1 MTEEIKVITTKEEL
15 IQVSADKPFAF
26 VIWCFWYEGKMNE
39 NRTRSFEM
47 MKSNLGVP
55 LCLIT
60 KENIHEFI
68 LPEYPLHHTFQW
80 LSDVHK
86 SDYLRI
92 YFLHHYGGGWHDIKP
107 TLVNFKQV
115 WDVFSDQEVY
125 FVGRPEIEGGAA
137 KVFDSEGNWMPDL
150 WKDLV
155 GCGWWIGRPNTP
167 LSTDMYLKINELLDT
182 NFELLK
188 KYPAKTPFDK
198 KKKSKFSWVPFFTSK
213 YKGYPLPWTVFG
225 NIFHPL
231 NYKYRAH
238 VKRNLPADEKYNAGL
253 PYR

>member
-1 MTEEIKVITTKEEL
+1 
-15 IQVSADKPFAF
+15 
-26 VIWCFWYEGKMNE
+26 MNE
-39 NRTRSFEM
+39 NRLRSFEM

-55 LCLIT
+55 LCLVT
-60 KENIHEFI
+60 KDNLSEFI
-68 LPEYPLHHTFQW
+68 LQEYPLHPAFQW

-107 TLVNFKQV
+107 TMANFQKM
-115 WDVFSDQEVY
+115 WSEFANPEVY
-125 FVGRPEIEGGAA
+125 FVGRAEIKGGPA
-137 KVFDSEGNWMPDL
+137 KVFDSEGNWMPDF
-150 WKDLV
+150 WNDLV

-167 LSTDMYLKINELLDT
+167 LSTEMCHKINELLDI
-182 NFELLK
+182 NYELLK
-188 KYPAKTPFDK
+188 RYPARSPFDK
-198 KKKSKFSWVPFFTSK
+198 KKKSKFSWVPFITSK

-238 VKRNLPADEKYNAGL
+238 VMRNLPTDEKYNAGL